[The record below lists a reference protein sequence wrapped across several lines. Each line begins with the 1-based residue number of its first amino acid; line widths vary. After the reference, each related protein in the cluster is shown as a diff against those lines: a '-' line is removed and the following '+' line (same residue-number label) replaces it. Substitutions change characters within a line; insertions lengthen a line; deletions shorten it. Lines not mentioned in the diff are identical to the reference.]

1 VEAPRARITPLAPQ
15 KFGFQFTGDQETHD
29 AYECVRNLL
38 SHEVPTGEMAL
49 VFKCALKIAEAELKK
64 RRLAATDRPAPS
76 RGSADSRHIPAA
88 VKRAV
93 AERDREQCAFVSDAG
108 KRCEERRFLE
118 YDHEVPVARGGE
130 ATVENIR
137 LRCRAHNQHAAERAF
152 GTEFMNRKRQEAGGQ
167 VPKRPARPRG

>member
-1 VEAPRARITPLAPQ
+1 MIPLAPQ

-29 AYECVRNLL
+29 AYERVRNLL

-49 VFKCALKIAEAELKK
+49 VFKRALRIAEAELMK
-64 RRLAATDRPAPS
+64 RRFAATDRPGPS
-76 RGSADSRHIPAA
+76 RGSADPRHIPAA

-93 AERDREQCAFVSDAG
+93 AGRDREQCSFVSDSG

-118 YDHEVPVARGGE
+118 YDHEIPVARGGE

-137 LRCRAHNQHAAERAF
+137 LRCRAHNQYAAERAF
-152 GTEFMNRKRQEAGGQ
+152 GAGFMDDKRRESGRAQPGPGCS
-167 VPKRPARPRG
+167 RLRPRSVPT